1 MPKIPAISLAR
12 YYAQLR
18 SVPGQNWAA
27 LALQQVESTT
37 NQIIAHLNTPAAT
50 TTATTKTGGG
60 GGGGGGGAGSGITQ
74 LTGDV
79 AAGPG
84 TGAQAAT
91 LAASGVTAG
100 SYTLA
105 EITVDGKGR
114 VTAAAN
120 GSAPSGGIT
129 QLTGDVPAGPGSGAQ
144 AATLETVNSAPG
156 SYDRASITVD
166 GKGRVTAASDPVESA
181 KTAFM
186 GPVSGTAAAPGFRL
200 IAMTDLPAQLETHAE
215 PLTDGNANFIFAATT
230 TDPPGLGGD
239 VICVV
244 GVPN

>member
-84 TGAQAAT
+84 SGAVAATIAAPGTKLAAT
-91 LAASGVTAG
+91 LNAA
-100 SYTLA
+100 
-105 EITVDGKGR
+105 
-114 VTAAAN
+114 
-120 GSAPSGGIT
+120 P
-129 QLTGDVPAGPGSGAQ
+129 
-144 AATLETVNSAPG
+144 SAPG
-156 SYDRASITVD
+156 NFTIAHGLSAAPSRIEILPTSNPL
-166 GKGRVTAASDPVESA
+166 TAAIWAQTPAFDATNVYLAASLA
-181 KTAFM
+181 GATAQ
-186 GPVSGTAAAPGFRL
+186 
-200 IAMTDLPAQLETHAE
+200 IAV
-215 PLTDGNANFIFAATT
+215 FA
-230 TDPPGLGGD
+230 
-239 VICVV
+239 
-244 GVPN
+244 

>member
-60 GGGGGGGAGSGITQ
+60 GGGGGGGTGSGITQ

-84 TGAQAAT
+84 SGAQAAT

-105 EITVDGKGR
+105 DITVDGKGR

-129 QLTGDVPAGPGSGAQ
+129 QLTGDVTAGPGSGAQ
-144 AATLETVNSAPG
+144 AATLASTAVTPG
-156 SYDRASITVD
+156 SYKNTNLTVD
-166 GKGRVTAASDPVESA
+166 AKGRI
-181 KTAFM
+181 
-186 GPVSGTAAAPGFRL
+186 TAAASGTG
-200 IAMTDLPAQLETHAE
+200 TDE
-215 PLTDGNANFIFAATT
+215 PLCFDGEILFLA
-230 TDPPGLGGD
+230 GD
-239 VICVV
+239 VLML
-244 GVPN
+244 GVSY